1 MGFLAQRP
9 YDLLVVVDVD
19 DRLLP
24 LASRDL
30 PSEHDVDLAVTAVLH
45 LRKLEVGDDQTSQT
59 GGAPDVTT
67 FSTKIAANRVKH
79 VACEEDARYFYD
91 VILCLV
97 SVVHSKWYNIWTY
110 GGAADTSRQRPE
122 ADG

>member
-1 MGFLAQRP
+1 VSCIGFRRHWL

-30 PSEHDVDLAVTAVLH
+30 PSEHDVDLAVRAICH
-45 LRKLEVGDDQTSQT
+45 LRKLEVGNNQTSQA

-67 FSTKIAANRVKH
+67 FSTKISAYRVEH
-79 VACEEDARYFYD
+79 VAC
-91 VILCLV
+91 
-97 SVVHSKWYNIWTY
+97 
-110 GGAADTSRQRPE
+110 
-122 ADG
+122 